1 MRLAIYTS
9 NKANRMRKAIET
21 GSSEFVHDICL
32 FFSDDPNT
40 QYLQEFLE
48 ERNIVYMLVPFGNTG
63 EKEKS
68 RKKFSDIFLAALR
81 KYEIDYVYCNGNHLL
96 SGDIL
101 KEYKNKIINFHG
113 ALLPTY
119 KGISMLDKMVKE
131 NEFLVGTTAMF
142 IDEGCDTGPIIME
155 AVIPL
160 IAFEKCGYDIV
171 LDTQIVM
178 MHKIYELLK
187 ANRIHIINNVVN
199 ISDADYNSYSIF
211 PKV

>member
-1 MRLAIYTS
+1 
-9 NKANRMRKAIET
+9 
-21 GSSEFVHDICL
+21 
-32 FFSDDPNT
+32 
-40 QYLQEFLE
+40 
-48 ERNIVYMLVPFGNTG
+48 
-63 EKEKS
+63 
-68 RKKFSDIFLAALR
+68 
-81 KYEIDYVYCNGNHLL
+81 
-96 SGDIL
+96 
-101 KEYKNKIINFHG
+101 
-113 ALLPTY
+113 
-119 KGISMLDKMVKE
+119 
-131 NEFLVGTTAMF
+131 
-142 IDEGCDTGPIIME
+142 ME